1 MANSFANSI
10 KLVTAISLL
19 ASPSG
24 ATIKK
29 LMTRLDISR
38 RTAFRLL
45 TALEELGIPLIDEQ
59 PKPRIE
65 KTYRILDSYIIKLP
79 NIAILNPGF
88 TREEK
93 DFLLD
98 MLDSRHPGEQPEKA
112 FLLNSIRQKLA
123 ALPPKTPEHFTGTN
137 GAAV

>member
-29 LMTRLDISR
+29 LMERLDISR

-45 TALEELGIPLIDEQ
+45 TTLEELGIPLIDEQ
-59 PKPRIE
+59 SQARNE
-65 KTYRILDSYIIKLP
+65 KIYRIMESYVIKLP
-79 NIAILNPGF
+79 NMALPNPGLTKQEIETIISILDLCDKF
-88 TREEK
+88 YQIGGAMKLNTIREK
-93 DFLLD
+93 IMVLKPQD
-98 MLDSRHPGEQPEKA
+98 GKEQIP
-112 FLLNSIRQKLA
+112 
-123 ALPPKTPEHFTGTN
+123 
-137 GAAV
+137 